1 MLKRLLLSTTFA
13 AFFFLNAKAQTDT
26 THYDL
31 GRILLKKEF
40 TQGITIKGRD
50 LERYQFSNLA
60 DAINVWLYGI
70 YSNSSSLT
78 YVVDGNLVT
87 DVNAYSIYDIDE
99 ITLVQ
104 NALVQING
112 AGGQLQLVLIKTRR
126 NKPGKQGIEAAGQTS
141 MVNVRDISNQPGAKS
156 TVDLYHQYYLSAYKN
171 YNNIQFGASA
181 DYQRDVMPEITN
193 SNYKVNDPLHYDR
206 FKFNAYAN
214 INTWKGSILNFDVTY
229 DPQRNKADNALNI
242 NQPPVSIFQYQNYYI
257 IQHLVNSNI
266 SLKSHIVNGLN
277 NIFSAGYSHYNYH
290 ETDNFS
296 EGETTSPPINV
307 NSFVV
312 NYNTTSNLLL
322 RDNLYYEKKVGNF
335 VFEPSVNFTFRYL
348 RDSLTTNI
356 NTLTISNLNIPE
368 ASNSK
373 YASFAKFRTYFL
385 TPSINL
391 YYKKIFNL
399 QGGFLYD
406 LSKTNNQP
414 PDNEKPPKLFPFI
427 SANAN
432 IAPLIDP
439 NTTIAIN
446 LHGAYAL
453 SYEFGDGYS
462 ALDELGNPATTPV
475 IINQF
480 VSAITNP
487 DGSLSQPSTAANNLY
502 RSFKTLTAGIDIDL
516 FKNKLTI
523 GYLFEKRNYLTTVEE
538 QISSTDNSFTETI
551 AIAANTAYYLNTVNI
566 NFKAINTRSF
576 KWQTGINTTSIKQ
589 KLPDFGISIGQNAW
603 TGGFVNR
610 FEVNNLFAGANLLYA
625 IGERN
630 YTATSMTKTNSFSLQ
645 NLYAGTKIKI
655 THLKYAEVF
664 ASARNISQNKSS
676 DITDNRRF
684 YGLGFK
690 LGL

>member
-1 MLKRLLLSTTFA
+1 MLKRLSLITAFA
-13 AFFFLNAKAQTDT
+13 ALFFLSAKAQNDT

-70 YSNSSSLT
+70 YSNSSDLT
-78 YVVDGNLVT
+78 YVVDGNLVA

-104 NALVQING
+104 NALVQLNG
-112 AGGQLQLVLIKTRR
+112 ASGQLQLVLIKTRR

-141 MVNVRDISNQPGAKS
+141 LVNVHDISDQPGGKS

-181 DYQRDVMPEITN
+181 DYQRNVIPEITGN
-193 SNYKVNDPLHYDR
+193 TYKVNDPVHYDR
-206 FKFNAYAN
+206 FKFNAFAN
-214 INTWKGSILNFDVTY
+214 INTWKGSVLNVDVTY
-229 DPQRNKADNALNI
+229 DPQRNKEDNASTI
-242 NQPPVSIFQYQNYYI
+242 NQPPVSIFQNRNYYI
-257 IQHLVNSNI
+257 IQHLVNADI

-290 ETDNFS
+290 ETDNYS
-296 EGETTSPPINV
+296 EGETTVPPINV
-307 NSFVV
+307 NSIAV

-322 RDNLYYEKKVGNF
+322 RDNLYFEKKIGNF

-348 RDSLTTNI
+348 RDSLTTHI
-356 NTLTISNLNIPE
+356 SSLTTSNLNIPE
-368 ASNSK
+368 ASSSS
-373 YASFAKFRTYFL
+373 YASFTKFRTYFL

-399 QGGFLYD
+399 QGGFLYN
-406 LSKTNNQP
+406 LSKTNDQL

-462 ALDELGNPATTPV
+462 ALSELSNTSTAPFVVT
-475 IINQF
+475 QF

-487 DGSLSQPSTAANNLY
+487 DGSLSQPATAANDLY
-502 RSFKTLTAGIDIDL
+502 RSFKTLTAGIDVDL
-516 FKNKLTI
+516 LKNRLTI

-551 AIAANTAYYLNTVNI
+551 AIAAHTSYYLNTVNI
-566 NFKAINTRSF
+566 NFKAIDIKSF

-589 KLPDFGISIGQNAW
+589 KLPDYGISIGQNTW

-610 FEVNNLFAGANLLYA
+610 FEINSLFAGANLLYA

-630 YTATSMTKTNSFSLQ
+630 YTATSVTKINSFSLQ

-664 ASARNISQNKSS
+664 ASARNIIQNKSS